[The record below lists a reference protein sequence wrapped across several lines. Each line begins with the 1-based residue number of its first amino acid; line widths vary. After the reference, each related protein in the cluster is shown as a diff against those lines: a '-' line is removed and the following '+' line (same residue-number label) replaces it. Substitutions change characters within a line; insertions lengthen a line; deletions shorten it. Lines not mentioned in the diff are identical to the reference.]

1 MTLLSACIAFA
12 SLLIYARQRLEAVPV
27 PISAAEETMALSV
40 HFNRIRNGND
50 PYAGAPD
57 LGPWLWNG
65 GGTETLPS
73 ARNLS
78 TVINARSAILVDA
91 ATGSVLFEKNAD
103 EPIPPASM
111 TKLVAMYT
119 AFHAAERGEISFDDV
134 IVPPPESWAVNVPAG
149 SSLMFLGQEQRV
161 SVRELLTGMAV
172 ASGND
177 AAIALAIHVSG
188 SVPAFIERMN
198 SEMRMLGLSKTRF
211 VEPSGLSE
219 SNLTTAREFADF
231 SLVYIRDY
239 PEALRAFHAQ
249 RAISYPMPW
258 NLPADG
264 TESPV
269 TQNATNRLL
278 GMLEGCDGLKT
289 GFINESGYNLSLTA
303 ERNGDRFISVTLG
316 GPGTGSTEGN
326 RLRIQDGQNLMEWAF
341 GNFLT
346 VRTEAVRPV
355 IMPVWGGKQESIRL
369 IPARSASFTAP
380 AGIRT
385 ALPAL
390 VRRLVITGQVTAP
403 VDAGEE
409 LGRMDYSLGG
419 TVVHSV
425 PLVADRGSE
434 KAGPV
439 RRLVDRA
446 ALFALPLAS
455 ATAAR

>member
-1 MTLLSACIAFA
+1 MALLFVCLAGT
-12 SLLIYARQRLEAVPV
+12 SLILYAKDRLEKQPLPV
-27 PISAAEETMALSV
+27 SAAEEAMARSAW
-40 HFNRIRNGND
+40 FASNPGGTAGW
-50 PYAGAPD
+50 PGAPD
-57 LGPWLWNG
+57 LAPWNWPDG
-65 GGTETLPS
+65 GGAAQPPVE
-73 ARNLS
+73 NLS
-78 TVINARSAILVDA
+78 ALIHARSAILVDA
-91 ATGSVLFEKNAD
+91 ASGSVLFEKNAD
-103 EPIPPASM
+103 DPVPPASM

-134 IVPPPESWAVNVPAG
+134 IEPPPESWAVNIPPG
-149 SSLMFLGQEQRV
+149 SSLMFLGQGQRV
-161 SVRELLTGMAV
+161 TVREILSGMAV

-177 AAIALAIHVSG
+177 AAIALAVHVSG

-198 SEMRMLGLSKTRF
+198 SEMRMLGFPVTRF
-211 VEPSGLSE
+211 AEPSGLSE
-219 SNLTTAREFADF
+219 LNMTTAREFADF
-231 SLVYIRDY
+231 ALVYIRDY

-258 NLPADG
+258 NLPAGG